1 MLLTLLS
8 CRAIYFS
15 AYVLFA
21 QSQRYTA
28 EKCRARLISLLN
40 YRAVY
45 FPLYD
50 RSIISIHTDFLV
62 KNSLPLFFSLI
73 QSE

>member
-21 QSQRYTA
+21 RSQRYTA

-40 YRAVY
+40 YRAIY
-45 FPLYD
+45 FPLCD
-50 RSIISIHTDFLV
+50 QSIISIHTGFLV

-73 QSE
+73 QSV